1 MEITEAT
8 ATVTQQIDQW
18 MHEGAELIRAI
29 PSVFEERDGLRRR
42 LRSAEED
49 ARRLEA
55 GMTRL
60 QAEVDRLQ
68 RGRAEAVEVRFH
80 QVRSGRITQRP
91 QVCRVTSCPRA
102 ARARPRARKAG
113 GSAPTR

>member
-8 ATVTQQIDQW
+8 ATVTQQIDLW

-55 GMTRL
+55 EMTRL

-68 RGRAEAVEVRFH
+68 RGRAEAVEALETYVAEI
-80 QVRSGRITQRP
+80 GRLTDNLRL
-91 QVCRVTSCPRA
+91 
-102 ARARPRARKAG
+102 KAK
-113 GSAPTR
+113 SV

>member
-18 MHEGAELIRAI
+18 MHEGAELIGAI

-55 GMTRL
+55 EMTRL

-68 RGRAEAVEVRFH
+68 RGRAEAVEALETYVAEI
-80 QVRSGRITQRP
+80 GRLTDNLRL
-91 QVCRVTSCPRA
+91 
-102 ARARPRARKAG
+102 KAK
-113 GSAPTR
+113 SP